1 MQPSR
6 HILHFNGARLDTRNV
21 VSAIL
26 NMYGYRILARLV
38 QIATE
43 YLPAFHCLQT
53 SFLSFIGRHINKR
66 YLQWRGHF
74 RLGMWRLLVSQRPKR
89 HQLVCSNLSKV
100 LAAHFAAT
108 V

>member
-66 YLQWRGHF
+66 ATYNGVVIFDSECGVFWCHKDPSATS
-74 RLGMWRLLVSQRPKR
+74 W
-89 HQLVCSNLSKV
+89 
-100 LAAHFAAT
+100 FAAICPRS
-108 V
+108 